1 MHRQLLLLGFVA
13 GVFGGSLAI
22 LPRQDVTA
30 AGGGSSS
37 PLDFSDAA
45 PLQPTTWNG
54 KRYGCK
60 CYLGDKCWPSPK
72 DWQNLNST
80 VGGNLLVDIPPGAPC
95 HKTFQGPLGTVNTY
109 NAAQCANV
117 QANFASETWA

>member
-1 MHRQLLLLGFVA
+1 MHRQLLLLGLAAAV
-13 GVFGGSLAI
+13 VSTSLAP

-30 AGGGSSS
+30 SGGGSP

-45 PLQPTTWNG
+45 PLQPTTWDG
-54 KRYGCK
+54 KKYGCK
-60 CYLGDKCWPSPK
+60 CYLGQSCWPSAN
-72 DWQNLNST
+72 DWKKLNTT

-109 NAAQCANV
+109 SAAGCADV
-117 QANFASETWA
+117 QAHFTDETWT